1 MVTTAIDVAPLPG
14 ATSHL
19 GFDASSAQVRHTLRD
34 VVAAL
39 DAARLP
45 YVAIGGIA
53 SSLHGRGRCTGDIDL
68 FVKPDDARAVLRALA
83 AAGFDTDELNPQ
95 WLFKATRAGV
105 LVDVLFKA
113 HGDIYLDDEM
123 LARAEM
129 KAFHGVGVRIAP
141 PEDILVMKALAH
153 DEETP
158 RHWHDALAIIAA
170 RPLDWTYLVHRA
182 RKGPRRVLS
191 LLLYALS
198 NDLLV
203 PTDPIRQLHALLFGG
218 AARMDPV
225 P

>member
-14 ATSHL
+14 ATSHI
-19 GFDASSAQVRHTLRD
+19 GYDASSAQVRHTLRD

-39 DAARLP
+39 DGARLP
-45 YVAIGGIA
+45 YVTIGGIA
-53 SSLHGRGRCTGDIDL
+53 SSVHGRGRCTGDIDL
-68 FVKPDDARAVLRALA
+68 FVKPDDARPVLRALA

-113 HGDIYLDDEM
+113 HGDIYVDDEM
-123 LARAEM
+123 LARAETRP
-129 KAFHGVGVRIAP
+129 FHGVDVRVAP
-141 PEDILVMKALAH
+141 PEDMVVIKALAH

-158 RHWHDALAIIAA
+158 RHWHDALAIVAA

-203 PTDPIRQLHALLFGG
+203 PADPIRQLHALLFDET
-218 AARMDPV
+218 ARTDKAP
-225 P
+225 

>member
-14 ATSHL
+14 ATSHA

-53 SSLHGRGRCTGDIDL
+53 SSLHGRARCTGDVDL
-68 FVKPDDARAVLRALA
+68 FVKPDDARPVLRALA
-83 AAGFDTDELNPQ
+83 AAGFDTEELNPH

-105 LVDVLFKA
+105 LVDVLFKT

-123 LARAEM
+123 LARAETRT
-129 KAFHGVGVRIAP
+129 FHGVDVRIAP
-141 PEDILVMKALAH
+141 PEDMIVIKALAH

-158 RHWHDALAIIAA
+158 RHWHDALAIVAA
-170 RPLDWTYLVHRA
+170 RPLDWAYLVHRA

-203 PTDPIRQLHALLFGG
+203 PPEPIRQLHAMLFDDG
-218 AARMDPV
+218 ARTDKAP
-225 P
+225 